1 MIKKAVRRIF
11 ESPTL
16 MNWINQ
22 GAVFVHGI
30 FITSLI
36 LIKFPN
42 LDYSFWMLLKTL
54 TAFGILAEAGLGRTI
69 ERSVAF
75 FFSGAAKL
83 PRNKKEYDAHQSE
96 SDTPNIEQLAQLL
109 YTTKYIYLIVSGAMV
124 LLLTTAGIGFL
135 WNLFTQ
141 SGHDPM
147 LWIAYGLMILQS
159 SLMLQSIKW
168 KSFMTGTRH
177 LVELYRISTIFSVV
191 RIFGF
196 LALLLGGFGV
206 AHLMGY
212 LLVEQIISYGYFR
225 GFVVRWF
232 RSQGLILGRSF
243 RLNRDI
249 FSSLWSVSWKTGLNT
264 WGFFFTN
271 RGVELITSQL
281 KDTTL
286 MASFLF
292 TTSILRFIRNIA
304 QVPITVKY
312 PEIYGLMAGKRFDKV
327 KQIASPRIYLSL
339 LIMSVG
345 FIGFGVT
352 GNWLL
357 DLIGAESKSLVPATI
372 FILMSVYLL
381 FETNALIHGTIYI
394 STNAVPFLIP
404 GLITGIATFIFGSL
418 ILPKWGLLGLVILQ
432 VTLNFG
438 NNFWYSTYLSL
449 KLVHWPLKD
458 YLLDVFIKGPAYWV
472 SRARASGFRSS

>member
-1 MIKKAVRRIF
+1 MIKKAVRRIL
-11 ESPTL
+11 ESPTF

-36 LIKFPN
+36 LIKFSN

-83 PRNKKEYDAHQSE
+83 PRNKKEYDAYKSE
-96 SDTPNIEQLAQLL
+96 SDAPNIEQLAQLA
-109 YTTKYIYLIVSGAMV
+109 YTTKFIYLILSGIMI
-124 LLLTTAGIGFL
+124 LLLTTAGIAFL

-141 SGHDPM
+141 SGHDPT
-147 LWIAYGLMILQS
+147 LWIAYFLMILQS

-177 LVELYRISTIFSVV
+177 LAELYRVSTIFSVI

-196 LALLLGGFGV
+196 LALLMSGFGI

-212 LLVEQIISYGYFR
+212 LLVEQIIAYVYYRTFMA
-225 GFVVRWF
+225 RWF
-232 RSQGLILGRSF
+232 KSQGLILGRSF
-243 RLNRDI
+243 KLNREI
-249 FSSLWSVSWKTGLNT
+249 FSSIWSVSWKTGLNT
-264 WGFFFTN
+264 WGFFFTT

-292 TTSILRFIRNIA
+292 TTSILRFIRSIA

-312 PEIYGLMAGKRFDKV
+312 PELYGFMAGKRFDKV
-327 KQIASPRIYLSL
+327 KQIASPRIFISL
-339 LIMSVG
+339 LIMSIG
-345 FIGFGVT
+345 FIGFGAT

-357 DLIGAESKSLVPATI
+357 DLIGAESKSLVPVTI

-381 FETNALIHGTIYI
+381 FESHALIHGTIYI

-404 GLITGIATFIFGSL
+404 GLVTGLATFVLGSL
-418 ILPKWGLLGLVILQ
+418 VLPKWGLLGLIILQ

-438 NNFWYSTYLSL
+438 NNFWYSAYLSL
-449 KLVHWPLKD
+449 KLIHWPLKD
-458 YLLDVFIKGPAYWV
+458 YLLQVFIKGPAYWI
-472 SRARASGFRSS
+472 SRASGIKK

>member
-1 MIKKAVRRIF
+1 MIRKAVRRVL

-22 GAVFVHGI
+22 SAVFVHGI

-36 LIKFPN
+36 LVKFSN

-75 FFSGAAKL
+75 FFSGATKL
-83 PRNKKEYDAHQSE
+83 PRNKKEYEAYKPE
-96 SDTPNIEQLAQLL
+96 SDDPNIEQLAQLV
-109 YTTKYIYLIVSGAMV
+109 YTTKFIYLILSGAMI
-124 LLLTTAGIGFL
+124 LLLTTAGIAFL

-147 LWIAYGLMILQS
+147 LWAAYFLMILQS

-177 LVELYRISTIFSVV
+177 LIQLYRVSTIFSVI

-196 LALLLGGFGV
+196 LALLLSGFGV

-212 LLVEQIISYGYFR
+212 LLVEHIIAYIYYRTFMT
-225 GFVVRWF
+225 RWF
-232 RSQGLILGRSF
+232 RSRGLILNRGF
-243 RLNRDI
+243 KLNKEI
-249 FSSLWSVSWKTGLNT
+249 FASIWSVSWKTGLNT

-281 KDTTL
+281 RDTTL

-312 PEIYGLMAGKRFDKV
+312 PELYGFMSGKRFDKV
-327 KQIASPRIYLSL
+327 KQIVSPRIFISL
-339 LIMSVG
+339 LIMC
-345 FIGFGVT
+345 IGFFGFGAT

-381 FETNALIHGTIYI
+381 FESHSLIHGTIYI

-404 GLITGIATFIFGSL
+404 GLITGLATFILGSL
-418 ILPKWGLLGLVILQ
+418 VLPKWGLMGLIILQ
-432 VTLNFG
+432 VALNFG
-438 NNFWYSTYLSL
+438 NNFWYSTYLNL
-449 KLVHWPLKD
+449 KLIHWPFKD
-458 YLLDVFIKGPAYWV
+458 YLLQVFIKGPAYWI
-472 SRARASGFRSS
+472 SRTGGLRRS